1 MRHFWTIEVRL
12 VVDTNVRV
20 AAELA
25 SSKETSAAAQLLR
38 LIQRKVYERASGKA
52 GEKRQRVVVVWL
64 RSLEMQNE
72 LREQLAKRGFRS
84 SWVLSILQETA
95 MFSELVTVEER
106 DISNLRKQAPLE
118 AHDDLHVIACAI
130 KGKAT
135 HIVTYDKR
143 HLLTPE
149 AKRFMRRYGI
159 KVVTPAE
166 MLAELR
172 RLGDP

>member
-12 VVDTNVRV
+12 VVDTNVRM

-25 SSKETSAAAQLLR
+25 FPKGRSPAAQLLQ
-38 LIQRKVYERASGKA
+38 LLHKKFYNQLA
-52 GEKRQRVVVVWL
+52 GRQQRVTIVLL
-64 RSLEMQNE
+64 RSTGLQNE
-72 LREQLAKRGFRS
+72 LRD
-84 SWVLSILQETA
+84 VLRRLGIPTEEIAVIVYEASF
-95 MFSELVTVEER
+95 FSKFVDVTEE
-106 DISNLRKQAPLE
+106 DIDALRVQAPLE
-118 AHDDLHVIACAI
+118 AHDDIHVIACAI

-166 MLAELR
+166 MLDELR

>member
-1 MRHFWTIEVRL
+1 L
-12 VVDTNVRV
+12 
-20 AAELA
+20 
-25 SSKETSAAAQLLR
+25 
-38 LIQRKVYERASGKA
+38 
-52 GEKRQRVVVVWL
+52 
-64 RSLEMQNE
+64 QNE
-72 LREQLAKRGFRS
+72 LRD
-84 SWVLSILQETA
+84 VLRRLGIPAEEIAAIVYEASF
-95 MFSELVTVEER
+95 FSKFVDVTEE
-106 DISNLRKQAPLE
+106 DTDALRVQAPPV

-166 MLAELR
+166 MLDELR

>member
-12 VVDTNVRV
+12 VIDTNVRL

-38 LIQRKVYERASGKA
+38 LIQRKVYERAS
-52 GEKRQRVVVVWL
+52 EKRQRVVVVWL

>member
-38 LIQRKVYERASGKA
+38 LIQRKVYERASG
-52 GEKRQRVVVVWL
+52 KRQRVVVVWL

-118 AHDDLHVIACAI
+118 AYDDLHVIACAI

-166 MLAELR
+166 MLDELR

>member
-1 MRHFWTIEVRL
+1 MKHFWTIEVRL
-12 VVDTNVRV
+12 VIDTNVRL

-25 SSKETSAAAQLLR
+25 SSKETSAAAQLSR
-38 LIQRKVYERASGKA
+38 LIQRKVYERAS
-52 GEKRQRVVVVWL
+52 EKRQRVVVVWL

-72 LREQLAKRGFRS
+72 LREQLAKRSFRS

-118 AHDDLHVIACAI
+118 AHDDIHVIACAI

-166 MLAELR
+166 MLDELR